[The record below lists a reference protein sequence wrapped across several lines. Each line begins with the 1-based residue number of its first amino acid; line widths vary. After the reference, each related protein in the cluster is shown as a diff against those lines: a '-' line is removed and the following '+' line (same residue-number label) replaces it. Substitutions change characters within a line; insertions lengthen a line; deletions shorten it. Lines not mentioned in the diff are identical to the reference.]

1 MMESCYLV
9 DQKLLNNVDDLPM
22 IPMTI
27 SDRLYSVS
35 SHPSTT
41 FALISNVQAGSGD
54 HIGF

>member
-9 DQKLLNNVDDLPM
+9 DQKLLNNLDDLPM